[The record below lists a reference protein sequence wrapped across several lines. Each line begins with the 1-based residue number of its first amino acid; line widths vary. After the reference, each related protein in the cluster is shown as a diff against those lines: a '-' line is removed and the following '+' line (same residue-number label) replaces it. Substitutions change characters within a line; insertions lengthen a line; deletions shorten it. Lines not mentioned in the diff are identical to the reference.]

1 MGLLDGKVAIITGG
15 GKGIG
20 FGIASAFAEE
30 GANLCITGRNEQ
42 RLIDAEA
49 KLKEQYGVDVMHV
62 AAEGSDEEAVKNVI
76 AQTIA
81 HFGKLD
87 TVVNNAQAS
96 KSGVMLVDHSKE
108 DFDLAINSGL
118 YAAFFYMKHAFPELK
133 KTKGSVVNLSSG
145 AGLFGK
151 PGQSSYA
158 AAKEG
163 IRGMTR
169 VAATE
174 WGPDGVRA
182 NVICPLR
189 ENHPTQAPG
198 TQEVFVLGNADA
210 TSKGWYL
217 KRLEDAAGDDTGM
230 FMWQVAKGEEPPAP
244 EPPVGPEPPVNPDPS
259 TPADPDPGNAEQ
271 PGDSKEEGLS
281 SPSQEKESAVSD
293 TGSSTPQTGDTATV
307 VLWPAIAVAC
317 AAAGVALLIVSRRRS
332 FGR

>member
-1 MGLLDGKVAIITGG
+1 MGLLEGKVAIITGG

-158 AAKEG
+158 
-163 IRGMTR
+163 
-169 VAATE
+169 
-174 WGPDGVRA
+174 
-182 NVICPLR
+182 NVICPLAM
-189 ENHPTQAPG
+189 T
-198 TQEVFVLGNADA
+198 
-210 TSKGWYL
+210 
-217 KRLEDAAGDDTGM
+217 
-230 FMWQVAKGEEPPAP
+230 
-244 EPPVGPEPPVNPDPS
+244 
-259 TPADPDPGNAEQ
+259 EQ
-271 PGDSKEEGLS
+271 LSAWKEEYPDTFAATIKGIPLGRFGDPKTDIAPVAVFLASDMASYVSGETITIQGGSGLR
-281 SPSQEKESAVSD
+281 P
-293 TGSSTPQTGDTATV
+293 
-307 VLWPAIAVAC
+307 
-317 AAAGVALLIVSRRRS
+317 
-332 FGR
+332 

>member
-182 NVICPLR
+182 NVICPLAMTEQLAAWKEEYPDTFAATIKGIPLGR
-189 ENHPTQAPG
+189 FGDPKTDIAPVA
-198 TQEVFVLGNADA
+198 VFLASDMASYVSGETITFKGGLVCARSFAGKGAVLRSGAF
-210 TSKGWYL
+210 L
-217 KRLEDAAGDDTGM
+217 C
-230 FMWQVAKGEEPPAP
+230 
-244 EPPVGPEPPVNPDPS
+244 
-259 TPADPDPGNAEQ
+259 PADPARRVDSRIPACDP
-271 PGDSKEEGLS
+271 
-281 SPSQEKESAVSD
+281 
-293 TGSSTPQTGDTATV
+293 
-307 VLWPAIAVAC
+307 
-317 AAAGVALLIVSRRRS
+317 AAGIAPRKHQCANSACELFS
-332 FGR
+332 

>member
-1 MGLLDGKVAIITGG
+1 MGLLEGKVAIITGG

-49 KLKEQYGVDVMHV
+49 KLKEQYNVDVMHV

-174 WGPDGVRA
+174 EYAARNITA
-182 NVICPLR
+182 NAV
-189 ENHPTQAPG
+189 APG
-198 TQEVFVLGNADA
+198 FIATDMTAVLPEAVQAEMTKGIPLGRFGDPKTDIAPVAVFLASDMASYV
-210 TSKGWYL
+210 S
-217 KRLEDAAGDDTGM
+217 
-230 FMWQVAKGEEPPAP
+230 GETITIQ
-244 EPPVGPEPPVNPDPS
+244 GGS
-259 TPADPDPGNAEQ
+259 
-271 PGDSKEEGLS
+271 GLR
-281 SPSQEKESAVSD
+281 P
-293 TGSSTPQTGDTATV
+293 
-307 VLWPAIAVAC
+307 
-317 AAAGVALLIVSRRRS
+317 
-332 FGR
+332 

>member
-174 WGPDGVRA
+174 WA
-182 NVICPLR
+182 
-189 ENHPTQAPG
+189 PTAYAP
-198 TQEVFVLGNADA
+198 TLFARWL
-210 TSKGWYL
+210 
-217 KRLEDAAGDDTGM
+217 
-230 FMWQVAKGEEPPAP
+230 
-244 EPPVGPEPPVNPDPS
+244 
-259 TPADPDPGNAEQ
+259 
-271 PGDSKEEGLS
+271 
-281 SPSQEKESAVSD
+281 
-293 TGSSTPQTGDTATV
+293 
-307 VLWPAIAVAC
+307 
-317 AAAGVALLIVSRRRS
+317 
-332 FGR
+332 